1 MAKEAMMATIREAI
15 DGMLFPPRESL
26 GHCALNL
33 SGRGRVSAVE
43 EARCMAHRHG
53 RATLGVETTGWR
65 HPSDV
70 WSRD

>member
-26 GHCALNL
+26 AHCALNL
-33 SGRGRVSAVE
+33 GGRGRVSAVE